1 MTYRAGDAL
10 GVIAENPPH
19 IVDEMIEL
27 QGWDPEHPVTTHAG
41 ERTLRDALKK
51 DYEVHMASS
60 NFVSDLL
67 ERVKPSGLRV
77 SLSFVQRERSG
88 PEPDTPAASKPREDP
103 RSRVET
109 INASKESIADYLW
122 TRDYVDIM
130 REFDLKYSPEEFL
143 ALAGKVKPRLYS
155 CLLYT
160 SPSPRDRTR
169 SRMPSSA

>member
-1 MTYRAGDAL
+1 MIRTLSEAEPTLASVSQMSETWSLKNPYPSKIVDNYILNGEGSRKETRHIAFELGDSGMTYRAGDAL

-88 PEPDTPAASKPREDP
+88 P
-103 RSRVET
+103 
-109 INASKESIADYLW
+109 
-122 TRDYVDIM
+122 
-130 REFDLKYSPEEFL
+130 
-143 ALAGKVKPRLYS
+143 

-160 SPSPRDRTR
+160 SPSPRDV
-169 SRMPSSA
+169 P